1 MIDRCSKWSAAVLLA
16 VVLSSAGCDIHHD
29 ADTARPMQ
37 LSSASAAA
45 KTGEGA
51 VGTDQ
56 SVEDSKLTIMVRA
69 AIAADKR
76 LQSQHIKVDTEDAA
90 VTLTGVVDSQSLRD
104 RAVDLA
110 GAVDGVTQ
118 VQDRLRVRG

>member
-1 MIDRCSKWSAAVLLA
+1 MIDICSKWGSVVLLA
-16 VVLSSAGCDIHHD
+16 VVLSSAGCDIHND

-37 LSSASAAA
+37 LASASAAA

-51 VGTDQ
+51 VGTDE

-69 AIAADKR
+69 AIADDR
-76 LQSQHIKVDTEDAA
+76 QLQSQHIKVDTEDAA
-90 VTLTGVVDSQSLRD
+90 VTLTGIVDSQALRE
-104 RAVDLA
+104 RAVELA
-110 GAVDGVTQ
+110 GSVDGVTQ